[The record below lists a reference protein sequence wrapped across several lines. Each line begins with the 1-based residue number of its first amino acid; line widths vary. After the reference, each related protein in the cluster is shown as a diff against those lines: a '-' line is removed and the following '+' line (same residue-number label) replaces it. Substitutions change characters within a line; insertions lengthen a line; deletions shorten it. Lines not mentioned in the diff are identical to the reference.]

1 MYYKTIVHLFK
12 TMPNHSKE
20 EKLKA
25 FERLLDVMDTLREKC
40 PWDREQTNESLRE
53 NTIEETMELS
63 EAILNDVP
71 AEIRKELG
79 DVLLHIVFYAK
90 IGDEKGQF
98 DIADVC
104 NSLCDK
110 LIFRHPHVYGE
121 KVAKDAAEVLQNW
134 EIIKTKEKD
143 GNKTVLSGVPR
154 TLPSLIKAER
164 IQEKAANVGFDWE
177 KREDVWDKVKE
188 ELAEVE
194 AELRRGDRVD
204 EEKEFGDL
212 LFSIVNAA
220 RLYGVRPDN
229 ALERTNRKFIARFNY
244 IEARAKE
251 QGRHLRE
258 MTLQEM
264 DALWNEAKRVNSL

>member
-1 MYYKTIVHLFK
+1 
-12 TMPNHSKE
+12 MPNNTRE

-40 PWDREQTNESLRE
+40 PWDREQTNDSLRE

-63 EAILNDVP
+63 EAILNNAP
-71 AEIRKELG
+71 QEIRKELG

-90 IGDEKGQF
+90 IGDEQGQF

-121 KVAKDAAEVLQNW
+121 QVAKDAAEVLQNW
-134 EIIKTKEKD
+134 EVIKTREKD

-154 TLPSLIKAER
+154 SLPSLIKAER

-177 KREDVWDKVKE
+177 QREDVWDKVKE

-194 AELRRGDRVD
+194 AELRLGDHVD

-229 ALERTNRKFIARFNY
+229 ALERTNRKFIARFTHV
-244 IEARAKE
+244 ETRARE
-251 QGRHLRE
+251 QGRHLRD

-264 DALWNEAKRVNSL
+264 DALWDEAKALGL

>member
-1 MYYKTIVHLFK
+1 
-12 TMPNHSKE
+12 MPNNTKE

-25 FERLLDVMDTLREKC
+25 FERLLDVMDTLRAKC

-63 EAILNDVP
+63 EAILNDAP

-121 KVAKDAAEVLQNW
+121 QVAKDAAEVLQNW
-134 EIIKTKEKD
+134 ELIKTREKD
-143 GNKTVLSGVPR
+143 GNKTVLSGVPK

-177 KREDVWDKVKE
+177 QREDVWDKVKE

-194 AELRRGDRVD
+194 AEIRRGDQVD

-264 DALWNEAKRVNSL
+264 DALWDEAKAKYRL

>member
-1 MYYKTIVHLFK
+1 
-12 TMPNHSKE
+12 MPNHSKE

-121 KVAKDAAEVLQNW
+121 QVAKDAAEVLQNW
-134 EIIKTKEKD
+134 ELIKTREKD
-143 GNKTVLSGVPR
+143 GNKTVLSGVPK

-264 DALWNEAKRVNSL
+264 DALWNEAKRVNS

>member
-264 DALWNEAKRVNSL
+264 DALWNEAKRVNS

>member
-1 MYYKTIVHLFK
+1 
-12 TMPNHSKE
+12 MPNNSKE

-121 KVAKDAAEVLQNW
+121 EVAKDAAEVLQNW
-134 EIIKTKEKD
+134 EVIKTREKD
-143 GNKTVLSGVPR
+143 GNKTVLSGVPK

-194 AELRRGDRVD
+194 AEIRRGDQVD

-229 ALERTNRKFIARFNY
+229 ALERTNRKFISRFNY

-258 MTLQEM
+258 MTLAEM
-264 DALWNEAKRVNSL
+264 DALWDEAKNR

>member
-1 MYYKTIVHLFK
+1 
-12 TMPNHSKE
+12 MPNNTKE

-25 FERLLDVMDTLREKC
+25 FERLLDVMDTLRAKC

-63 EAILNDVP
+63 EAILNDAP

-121 KVAKDAAEVLQNW
+121 QVAKDAAEVLQNW
-134 EIIKTKEKD
+134 ELIKTREKD
-143 GNKTVLSGVPR
+143 GNKTVLSGVPK

-177 KREDVWDKVKE
+177 QREDVWDKVKE

-194 AELRRGDRVD
+194 AEIRRGDQVD

-264 DALWNEAKRVNSL
+264 DALWDEAKAQYRL

>member
-1 MYYKTIVHLFK
+1 
-12 TMPNHSKE
+12 MPNNTKE

-25 FERLLDVMDTLREKC
+25 FERLLDVMDTLRAKC

-63 EAILNDVP
+63 EAILNDAP

-79 DVLLHIVFYAK
+79 DVLLHIVFYVK

-121 KVAKDAAEVLQNW
+121 QVAKDAAEVLQNW
-134 EIIKTKEKD
+134 ELIKTREKD
-143 GNKTVLSGVPR
+143 GNKTVLSGVPK

-177 KREDVWDKVKE
+177 QREDVWDKVKE

-194 AELRRGDRVD
+194 AEIRRGDQVD

-264 DALWNEAKRVNSL
+264 DALWDEAKAKYRL

>member
-1 MYYKTIVHLFK
+1 
-12 TMPNHSKE
+12 MPNNSKE
-20 EKLKA
+20 EKLQA

-121 KVAKDAAEVLQNW
+121 DVANSAAEVLQNW
-134 EIIKTKEKD
+134 EVIKTREKD
-143 GNKTVLSGVPR
+143 GNKTVLSGVPK

-194 AELRRGDRVD
+194 AEIRRGDQVD

-244 IEARAKE
+244 VEARAKE
-251 QGRHLRE
+251 QG
-258 MTLQEM
+258 
-264 DALWNEAKRVNSL
+264 

>member
-1 MYYKTIVHLFK
+1 
-12 TMPNHSKE
+12 MPNNSKE

-25 FERLLDVMDTLREKC
+25 FERLLDVMDTLRAKC

-63 EAILNDVP
+63 EAILNDAP

-121 KVAKDAAEVLQNW
+121 QVAKDAAEVLQNW
-134 EIIKTKEKD
+134 ELIKTREKD
-143 GNKTVLSGVPR
+143 GNKTVLSGVPK

-177 KREDVWDKVKE
+177 QREDVWDKVKE

-194 AELRRGDRVD
+194 AEIRRGDQVD

-251 QGRHLRE
+251 QGHQLRD
-258 MTLQEM
+258 MTLAEM
-264 DALWNEAKRVNSL
+264 DALWDEAKGL

>member
-1 MYYKTIVHLFK
+1 
-12 TMPNHSKE
+12 MPHNSKE

-40 PWDREQTNESLRE
+40 PWDRKQTNESLRE

-63 EAILNDVP
+63 EAILNDAP
-71 AEIRKELG
+71 DEIRKELG

-110 LIFRHPHVYGE
+110 LIFRHPHVYGDE
-121 KVAKDAAEVLQNW
+121 VARDAEQVLQNW

-177 KREDVWDKVKE
+177 QREDVWDKVKE

-194 AELRRGDRVD
+194 AEMRRGDVKD

-212 LFSIVNAA
+212 LFSIINAA

-244 IEARAKE
+244 IEAKAKE
-251 QGRHLRE
+251 QGRHLRD

-264 DALWNEAKRVNSL
+264 DQLWNEAKELQRQHPTPSADEQSV